1 MKTTMI
7 AVAAVVLAGCGAT
20 TPVPADALTRAQQ
33 TVRSAEAMPT
43 TALDPKAMQHLQL
56 AKDQLSYGK
65 RLLVEGENGD
75 ARWVLM
81 RAEADAEAA
90 LYLAHAEVAKTDAR
104 QTIEAIRQ
112 AMSLVQQQKEG
123 SGS

>member
-1 MKTTMI
+1 M
-7 AVAAVVLAGCGAT
+7 AA
-20 TPVPADALTRAQQ
+20 
-33 TVRSAEAMPT
+33 TVT
-43 TALDPKAMQHLQL
+43 DPKALSHLQL
-56 AKDQLSYGK
+56 AKEQLTYGK
-65 RLLVEGENGD
+65 RLLIEGENKD

-90 LYLAHAEVAKTDAR
+90 LALGNVQAAKADAQ

-112 AMSLVQQQKEG
+112 AMALIQQGG

>member
-1 MKTTMI
+1 MKTMMI
-7 AVAAVVLAGCGAT
+7 AVTAWAVVGCGAT
-20 TPVPADALTRAQQ
+20 TPIPADKLTRAQQ
-33 TVRSAEAMPT
+33 RVREADAMAATVT
-43 TALDPKAMQHLQL
+43 DPKALSHLQL
-56 AKDQLSYGK
+56 AKEQLTYGK
-65 RLLVEGENGD
+65 RLLIEGENKD

-90 LYLAHAEVAKTDAR
+90 LALGNVQAAKADAQ

-112 AMSLVQQQKEG
+112 AMALIQQGG

>member
-1 MKTTMI
+1 MKTMMI
-7 AVAAVVLAGCGAT
+7 AVAALAVVGCGAA
-20 TPVPADALTRAQQ
+20 TPIPADKLTRAQQ
-33 TVRSAEAMPT
+33 RVREADAMAATVT
-43 TALDPKAMQHLQL
+43 DPKALQHLQL
-56 AKDQLSYGK
+56 AKEQLTYGK
-65 RLLVEGENGD
+65 RLLIEGENKD

-90 LYLAHAEVAKTDAR
+90 LALGNVQAAKADAQ

-112 AMSLVQQQKEG
+112 AMALIQQGG

>member
-1 MKTTMI
+1 MI
-7 AVAAVVLAGCGAT
+7 AVTALAVVGCGAT
-20 TPVPADALTRAQQ
+20 TPIPADKLTRAQQ
-33 TVRSAEAMPT
+33 RVREADAMAATVT
-43 TALDPKAMQHLQL
+43 DPKALSHLQL
-56 AKDQLSYGK
+56 AKEQLTYGK
-65 RLLVEGENGD
+65 RLLIEGENKD

-90 LYLAHAEVAKTDAR
+90 LALGNVQAAKADAQ

-112 AMSLVQQQKEG
+112 AMALIQQGG